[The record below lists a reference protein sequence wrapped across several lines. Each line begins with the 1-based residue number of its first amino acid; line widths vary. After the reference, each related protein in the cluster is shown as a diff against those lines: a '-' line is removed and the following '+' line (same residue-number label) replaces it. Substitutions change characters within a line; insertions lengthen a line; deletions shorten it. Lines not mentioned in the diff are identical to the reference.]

1 MNKFLKIPSVVSGNV
16 LVNTGMLS
24 GVIEIPSALVVYLL
38 FSDSSGGAVTKVGLF
53 ATVGNFQAD
62 EQKTRDIVMNAIE
75 KVNQAGYTEA
85 TAELVFPETIVQDV
99 QIIL

>member
-1 MNKFLKIPSVVSGNV
+1 
-16 LVNTGMLS
+16 
-24 GVIEIPSALVVYLL
+24 L
-38 FSDSSGGAVTKVGLF
+38 FSDSTGGAVTKVGWL

-75 KVNQAGYTEA
+75 KVNQAGYTQA

>member
-1 MNKFLKIPSVVSGNV
+1 MSVSNFAPNFVGTTACSFSLTKFDFSV
-16 LVNTGMLS
+16 L
-24 GVIEIPSALVVYLL
+24 YLL
-38 FSDSSGGAVTKVGLF
+38 FSDTSSAVSAKIGLF
-53 ATVGNFQAD
+53 AVSGNFQAD